1 LSEFARDGCR
11 IVCTEPSAAVCLKT
25 DYPLLL
31 NHPDVPQIAAQV
43 TDAGTFLK
51 ELHAT
56 GKLRTD
62 FQPISVRAAY
72 HTPCHIR
79 TLSEESA
86 LAEICSWIPGV
97 EIHRIEEGCS
107 GMAGAY
113 GLQRKNFQRSLEIGR
128 NLLDRLNRDTW
139 DLGLTECSSC
149 KWQMEQEQNTPT
161 LHPLKLLALA
171 YGLLPEA
178 RNWLKPNPRKLLTT

>member
-1 LSEFARDGCR
+1 M
-11 IVCTEPSAAVCLKT
+11 
-25 DYPLLL
+25 
-31 NHPDVPQIAAQV
+31 

-51 ELHAT
+51 ELPAA

-86 LAEICSWIPGV
+86 LAEICGWIPGV

-149 KWQMEQEQNTPT
+149 KWQMEQTVDAPT

-171 YGLLPEA
+171 YGLMPEIA
-178 RNWLKPNPRKLLTT
+178 HQLRKNPKPLLTT